1 MSAFRS
7 APHLSTTVTREI
19 RMFGDPIT
27 IDIRMNG
34 SVVIGVSSRKGNE
47 RVRKL
52 VQMVDNQIQAGRDI
66 LSQQW
71 NVIALSELLWY
82 LLETQDIQRGDAPF
96 PSALLDAGEVGQGRP
111 GNPSALTAPAPA
123 TSPAITP

>member
-1 MSAFRS
+1 
-7 APHLSTTVTREI
+7 
-19 RMFGDPIT
+19 MFGDPIT
-27 IDIRMNG
+27 INIRMNG
-34 SVVIGVSSRKGNE
+34 SVVTGVSSKKGNE

-52 VQMVDNQIQAGRDI
+52 VQMVDNQIKSGRDI

-96 PSALLDAGEVGQGRP
+96 PAPLLDAGEVGQGRP
-111 GNPSALTAPAPA
+111 GNASALTAPA
-123 TSPAITP
+123 ITP